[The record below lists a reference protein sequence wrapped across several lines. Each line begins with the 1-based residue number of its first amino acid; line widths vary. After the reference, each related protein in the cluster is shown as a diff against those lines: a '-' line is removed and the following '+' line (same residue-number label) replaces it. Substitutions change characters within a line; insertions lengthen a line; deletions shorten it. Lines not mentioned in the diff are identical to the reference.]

1 VNFTPK
7 AKALLQKLEGCRL
20 KAYLDTADKWTIG
33 WGHTGPEV
41 TATSV
46 WSQERADATLDRDLK
61 RFTVG
66 VAHLL
71 ENAPTLSDD
80 QYSAL
85 VIFAYNV
92 GLVALARST
101 LLRVVDAGHF
111 EAVPTH
117 MRHWVH
123 VHDRYGNLVVDP
135 GLVKRRDAEI
145 ELWLEGT
152 PTA

>member
-1 VNFTPK
+1 MNFTPK
-7 AKALLQKLEGCRL
+7 AKELLRKLEGCSLR
-20 KAYLDTADKWTIG
+20 AYLDSASVWSIG
-33 WGHTGPEV
+33 IGHTGPEV
-41 TATSV
+41 GPTSI
-46 WSQERADATLDRDLK
+46 WSQERVEATFDRDLK

-71 ENAPTLSDD
+71 EHAPELSDL

-101 LLRVVDAGHF
+101 LLRVVEAGHF
-111 EAVPTH
+111 EAVPAQI
-117 MRHWVH
+117 RQWIH
-123 VHDRYGNLVVDP
+123 VHDRSGHLVVDP
-135 GLVKRRDAEI
+135 GLIKRRDAEV